1 VSFVGR
7 SEQKMRLLKR
17 YVLKKFIQV
26 YFLTLTALIGMFLV
40 VDFFERVDEF
50 LMKGGT
56 IWDMFAYYIYK
67 IPFIFFFMGP
77 QAVLLATVI
86 TLVSFSRNNEF
97 TAMKACG
104 IGVTGI
110 TFPIVITS
118 AGIAIMVL
126 VSNEYIAPMANNK
139 MYYIFNVKV
148 RGHAPPG
155 THQLDRLW
163 LRGDNGWIWN
173 IGYYDSG
180 PSMMKK
186 VSLFSLDENQ
196 SMIRR
201 IDASAAI
208 WNGKEWEFLN
218 GFERGFS
225 KDGIIETEY
234 FDKKA
239 FPVAERPSD
248 FNKVKKR
255 PEEMSIRDLYAEIQ
269 DTISG
274 GGDPTKKWVD
284 LHHKISYPFISV
296 VLALIGIPLSIR
308 SSRTGGLLFC
318 VGLSLVLGFLFS
330 FVYAI
335 SISLGHGGTFDP
347 VMAAWGPNILF
358 ASIGFYLVMTLD
370 STRVFPV

>member
-1 VSFVGR
+1 
-7 SEQKMRLLKR
+7 MRLLKC

-26 YFLTLTALIGMFLV
+26 YILTLASLIGVFLL

-50 LMKGGT
+50 VMKGGT

-86 TLVSFSRNNEF
+86 TLVSFARNNEF

-104 IGVTGI
+104 IGITGI
-110 TFPIVITS
+110 TFPIVIAS
-118 AGIAIMVL
+118 AGIALIVL
-126 VSNEYIAPMANNK
+126 VSNEYVAPIANKK
-139 MYYIFNVKV
+139 MYYIFYVKV
-148 RGHAPPG
+148 RGHQPPNM
-155 THQLDRLW
+155 HQRDRLW
-163 LRGDNGWIWN
+163 LRGENGWIWN
-173 IGYYDSG
+173 IGYYDPG
-180 PSMMKK
+180 LSMMKK
-186 VSLFSLDENQ
+186 VSLFALDDNQ
-196 SMIRR
+196 SMVKR

-218 GFERGFS
+218 GFVRSFGENGAIDT
-225 KDGIIETEY
+225 KY
-234 FDKKA
+234 FDKQA
-239 FPVAERPSD
+239 FQVAERPSN

-274 GGDPTKKWVD
+274 GGDPLRKWVD

-296 VLALIGIPLSIR
+296 VLALIGIPLSVR

-318 VGLSLVLGFLFS
+318 VGLSLVLGFFFS
-330 FVYAI
+330 FVYA
-335 SISLGHGGTFDP
+335 
-347 VMAAWGPNILF
+347 M
-358 ASIGFYLVMTLD
+358 
-370 STRVFPV
+370 